1 MSHKNEGRSVADMG
15 EYQLL
20 TCFVGLGRFV
30 FLFDVFHQ
38 FLSVDIL
45 FFYEVDNHFCPK
57 LGKKDATTLCN
68 NKEFEFDCCS
78 SEANHI
84 VDQYYWFIL
93 MDMGLMDM
101 GLMDMGSCGYGMVSH
116 IHNDV
121 LSTAIELSTVNRVFR
136 SFLPRSSDQ
145 LLPNSFHRSVFG

>member
-1 MSHKNEGRSVADMG
+1 
-15 EYQLL
+15 
-20 TCFVGLGRFV
+20 
-30 FLFDVFHQ
+30 
-38 FLSVDIL
+38 
-45 FFYEVDNHFCPK
+45 
-57 LGKKDATTLCN
+57 
-68 NKEFEFDCCS
+68 
-78 SEANHI
+78 
-84 VDQYYWFIL
+84 